1 MPEYTKMVLA
11 SYITCPSCHAINM
24 PGHAKM
30 PSSSADP
37 VLPSGNNY
45 AYIHTADNEENALV
59 KELKKAPP
67 DKENHEE
74 TDTCKWPV
82 LSSCQIHTLAF
93 ARREIQGLT
102 CFTNNS
108 QLMRT
113 AARLYFLLSSRKRP
127 DSSPIRSKL
136 SPRYRRSSIF
146 LVMTFVTSLSSSFS
160 RSRFCDA
167 RLS

>member
-11 SYITCPSCHAINM
+11 SYITCPACHSIKMLGRAE
-24 PGHAKM
+24 M

-37 VLPSGNNY
+37 VLPPGNNY
-45 AYIHTADNEENALV
+45 AYIHTAHNEENALV
-59 KELKKAPP
+59 NELKESPP
-67 DKENHEE
+67 DKENYEE
-74 TDTCKWPV
+74 TNTCKRSI
-82 LSSCQIHTLAF
+82 LLSCQMMTLNLSEDKIA
-93 ARREIQGLT
+93 GLT
-102 CFTNNS
+102 CFTSSS
-108 QLMRT
+108 QLIRT

-136 SPRYRRSSIF
+136 SPRYRRSSMF